1 MYKIIVIV
9 NTIIRG
15 DNMKKAI
22 GMMALGVG
30 MGAGA
35 VFMYDQISNGNA
47 SKAINKG
54 AKEISKAVS
63 KTSKKINDSN

>member
-1 MYKIIVIV
+1 
-9 NTIIRG
+9 
-15 DNMKKAI
+15 MKKAI
-22 GMMALGVG
+22 GMMALGMG

-35 VFMYDQISNGNA
+35 VIMYDQFMNGNA

-63 KTSKKINDSN
+63 KGSKKINDSL

>member
-1 MYKIIVIV
+1 
-9 NTIIRG
+9 
-15 DNMKKAI
+15 MKKSI
-22 GMMALGVG
+22 GMMALGLG

-35 VFMYDQISNGNA
+35 VFMYDQIMNGNA

-63 KTSKKINDSN
+63 KASKKNDSM